1 MIRRDRMKRHI
12 LTFSISALILL
23 TLTGCAKAKK
33 DGSDTELV
41 QEIIA
46 SEKTETEEISPSPI
60 ERDEPGTKEDSPAET
75 EAVNAE
81 EADGTEKKQPV
92 NSYKE
97 VWGYVMTER
106 EHFFKPNMPV
116 TDLCYFAA
124 DINSYAEI
132 PTIPN
137 PKVFADF
144 KGRTHLV
151 VFCGGRAL
159 THFTIDPEGEPRKRI
174 LDTIEGAS
182 KKYDGIH
189 IDFENVGLRD
199 AENFHL
205 FLIEIRKRIGPG
217 KMLSVAL
224 PARTRL
230 LRDEIYEYTKIAPLV
245 DRIIIMAYDEHWSGG
260 KAGPVA
266 SMSWCRNVADF
277 CNENIPREKLVMGL
291 PFYGRAWEDQGFD
304 TSWIFKSIERIK
316 GENGVTE
323 IKRTD
328 SVPYFEFDT
337 NVHVTAYYDDAQS
350 LTARCS
356 MYSEKGIDKVAFWRI
371 GQEDTTFWDDIA
383 IKEN

>member
-1 MIRRDRMKRHI
+1 MKKQI
-12 LTFSISALILL
+12 FAVSISALVLL
-23 TLTGCAKAKK
+23 ALAGCAKEKK
-33 DGSDTELV
+33 DLSGMEQA

-46 SEKTETEEISPSPI
+46 IEKSETQDIPPSPI
-60 ERDEPGTKEDSPAET
+60 ERDEPSAGEAPQEVT
-75 EAVNAE
+75 EAEKTE
-81 EADGTEKKQPV
+81 ESDGTEKKLPV

-97 VWGYVMTER
+97 IWGYVMTER

-199 AENFHL
+199 AENFRL
-205 FLIEIRKRIGPG
+205 FLTETRKRIGPG

-224 PARTRL
+224 PARTRH
-230 LRDEIYEYTKIAPLV
+230 LRDEVYEYTKIAPLV

-266 SMSWCRNVADF
+266 SMGWCRNVADF
-277 CNENIPREKLVMGL
+277 CKRNIPEEKLVMGL
-291 PFYGRAWEDQGFD
+291 PFYGRAWEDHGFD

-316 GENGVTE
+316 GENNVTE
-323 IKRTD
+323 IKRAD

-337 NVHVTAYYDDAQS
+337 NVHVTAYYDDRDS